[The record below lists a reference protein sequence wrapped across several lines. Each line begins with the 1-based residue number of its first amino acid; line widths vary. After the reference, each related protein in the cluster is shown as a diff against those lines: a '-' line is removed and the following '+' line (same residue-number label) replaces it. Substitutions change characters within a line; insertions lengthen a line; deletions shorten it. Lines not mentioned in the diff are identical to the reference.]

1 MQVMKKLDEIK
12 KEIAGV
18 QSQLNTDFE
27 VSEIGIFG
35 SYVRGEARED
45 SDLDILIS
53 LKPEHHIGLIK
64 FNSLESFLSDL
75 LNIKVDLVLKDG
87 IKPALKKY
95 ILNEVVYL

>member
-1 MQVMKKLDEIK
+1 MKEIGEIK
-12 KEIAGV
+12 NKITSV
-18 QSQLNTDFE
+18 QEKLNIDFE

-35 SYVRGEARED
+35 SYIRGEAKED

-53 LKPEHHIGLIK
+53 LKPENKMGLIK
-64 FNSLESFLSDL
+64 FNSLKEFLSDL

-87 IKPALKKY
+87 IKPALKNN